1 MQTNSQTTF
10 HARVDAARVLGAGFL
25 RALSVSIVMLSAL
38 ALGNAQAPQSIGITV
53 NGVGTA
59 YGAPDTAVLDL
70 GVSLYHADV
79 SQGLAQADER
89 MQAIREA
96 LVAAGVEASDIR
108 TTGMEHAHERM
119 QAISEAFGAAGEEA
133 CVIRTTGL
141 SVWREQQYDPQ
152 GNPTTER
159 YNIWHNYN
167 VTVRDPEL
175 VGAVINAAVVAGA
188 NNIGGVN
195 FTIADPSVLERTAR
209 EDAIA
214 DARERAEHLAEL
226 LGVTLGE
233 PIAITEGTQGFV
245 PLVRSAAMDMGS
257 GGIAAGE
264 LAVTVNVTVTFSL
277 GSAE

>member
-1 MQTNSQTTF
+1 METYMHQL
-10 HARVDAARVLGAGFL
+10 AKIGAAALKMVRTRHWVRLAAAFL
-25 RALSVSIVMLSAL
+25 FLVC
-38 ALGNAQAPQSIGITV
+38 AQLVWAEGVPSGGITV

-70 GVSLYHADV
+70 GVSLYHSDV

-89 MQAIREA
+89 MQAIRQA
-96 LVAAGVEASDIR
+96 IIAAGVEASD
-108 TTGMEHAHERM
+108 
-119 QAISEAFGAAGEEA
+119 
-133 CVIRTTGL
+133 IRTTGL